1 MMKNGMLSTLSNAT
15 QRVSVLAIYIIA
27 ARQMTAHDFGV
38 SSSLVTI
45 AITIGS
51 LASMSLGHTAN
62 RTLSR
67 LRAPGLKQTMAIVLI
82 QMAFVVSMLGV
93 FFFAVVSAF
102 MTKAVTGET
111 ASVGEIVSIAIII
124 FMLSFGTCIKGHIW
138 ADFRY
143 NLLFASSVIS
153 SLVMFCG
160 YFSFMFIGSSRALLH
175 AYTMMA
181 LTEAILM
188 SFCIVLPLWRT
199 GALFA
204 LPRRKLI
211 LPVLRF
217 SLLGSLNGL
226 VITPLKL
233 IMVAIVSNNIGT
245 EAAGRYNV
253 LTQIR
258 NAITFVPSGF
268 STVIL
273 TIMSRARAPL
283 GVLKRSLFLALLALF
298 ASVPISLLAY
308 ILRPQTHNEDYAS
321 LLYLT
326 AVTAVIFAYNMSVS
340 QVFVAMNK
348 LTLAILSNGVMT
360 VTAVFASMVASFL
373 YEITLYD
380 ILVIILAAYLL
391 QAVLQ
396 VGLVRRITS
405 RQP

>member
-1 MMKNGMLSTLSNAT
+1 
-15 QRVSVLAIYIIA
+15 
-27 ARQMTAHDFGV
+27 
-38 SSSLVTI
+38 
-45 AITIGS
+45 
-51 LASMSLGHTAN
+51 
-62 RTLSR
+62 
-67 LRAPGLKQTMAIVLI
+67 
-82 QMAFVVSMLGV
+82 
-93 FFFAVVSAF
+93 

-226 VITPLKL
+226 VITPLNL